1 MTEKRMLKGNLSFRS
16 EGNGKGNVLTGYAV
30 KFNEVADVGG
40 NFYEKILPNAITGE
54 SISDVALCI
63 NHDGTKLPLARYRAD
78 NPKSTLNLE
87 VDNNGLKIS
96 AELDAENNQDARA
109 LYSSVKR
116 GDICGM
122 SFAFVVD
129 EDEWQVLQA
138 DKPLR
143 IIKRFKKIYDVS
155 AVTFPQYEGTEIDA
169 RNKSKGEIKMTN
181 EIYDERTAAVNGY
194 NNETGAESPK
204 FVQGKGFTPV
214 GERGRFE
221 QSKRDEAR
229 ETQGRYLKENV
240 KVKSPLELRTVTV
253 DAGSVVVPQYDSA
266 TINPTFKNVSSLVDS
281 VAYLSLNGGESFE
294 VPYVV
299 NVGAGGYTAETAD
312 YNLAETEF
320 GFAEISRN
328 KITAYSE
335 TSEELLKLPAANYA
349 DVIFQNIKESIR
361 EVLASEILLGTGE
374 NKRITGIF
382 SDKATAID
390 TETDLELAGI
400 DDTTLDEIIFSYG
413 GKESVENSA
422 VLILNRRDLMELAK
436 VRTADTLRY
445 YDIKT
450 NGTGTGT
457 INGVPFIINSAC
469 KALSG
474 ATTAAGEYCMAYGS
488 LKNYQL
494 VEFSPLTVV
503 RSDDFKFRSGITA
516 FRGSVFIGGNVVK
529 KNGFLRVKKK

>member
-16 EGNGKGNVLTGYAV
+16 DESGKGNVLTGYAV
-30 KFNEVADVGG
+30 KFNEIADVGD

-63 NHDGTKLPLARYRAD
+63 NHDGAKLPLARYRSE
-78 NPKSTLNLE
+78 NPQSTLTLE
-87 VDNNGLKIS
+87 VDKKGLKIS
-96 AELDAENNQDARA
+96 AELDVENNQDARA

-129 EDEWQVLQA
+129 EDEWQNSQA

-155 AVTFPQYEGTEIDA
+155 AVTYPQYEGTEIDA

-181 EIYDERTAAVNGY
+181 VIETDERTAAVNGY
-194 NNETGAESPK
+194 HEIVAESPN
-204 FVQGKGFTPV
+204 FVPGRGFIPV
-214 GERGRFE
+214 GERAIFE
-221 QSKRDEAR
+221 QSKRDEVR
-229 ETQGRYLKENV
+229 EAQGRYLKENV
-240 KVKSPLELRTVTV
+240 MVKSPLDLRTLTV
-253 DAGSVVVPQYDSA
+253 DAGRVVPQYDSA
-266 TINPTFKNVSSLVDS
+266 TINPPFKMVSSLVDS

-320 GFAEISRN
+320 GFAEITRN

-422 VLILNRRDLMELAK
+422 VLILSRRDLMELAK

-450 NGTGTGT
+450 NGTGAGT

-469 KALSG
+469 KALSE

-529 KNGFLRVKKK
+529 KNGFLRIKKK